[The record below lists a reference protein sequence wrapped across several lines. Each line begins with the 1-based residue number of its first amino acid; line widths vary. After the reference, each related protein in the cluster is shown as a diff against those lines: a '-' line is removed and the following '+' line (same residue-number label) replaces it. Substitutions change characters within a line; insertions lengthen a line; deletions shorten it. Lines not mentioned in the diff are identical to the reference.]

1 MSGDR
6 EDRLIEELGDLED
19 FVWKS
24 LHDAV
29 TDLALGGHRDAPAE
43 ALRSLCEGQWVAQ
56 GEWKW
61 WAYAGEVY
69 QTEGQGIISAERWKC
84 LKGGMD
90 RQITPWANAAPLPTF
105 SDGFSFAEKLPHF
118 EQAEW
123 YWRNNR
129 FEYALLSEPD
139 REDCFCVRDIYVCVL
154 PPVTTTLPL
163 EPALASATPSRASS
177 AVNKGGRPPV
187 ADWEAAALEMA
198 GRYYCGE
205 LKPATVADV
214 VRALQEWASESGND
228 LADATAKPHAKRIF
242 DAFRAWE
249 AD

>member
-6 EDRLIEELGDLED
+6 EDRLIEELGEPED
-19 FVWKS
+19 FVWQS

-29 TDLALGGHRDAPAE
+29 TNLALGGRRDAPAE
-43 ALRSLCEGQWVAQ
+43 ALHRLCEGQWIAQ
-56 GEWKW
+56 GEWRW
-61 WAYAGEVY
+61 WACAGEVY
-69 QTEGQGIISAERWKC
+69 ESEGQGVIPVERWKC
-84 LKGGMD
+84 LSDGID
-90 RQITPWANAAPLPTF
+90 RGFEGAPLPTF
-105 SDGFSFAEKLPHF
+105 SNGYFFAAELPHY
-118 EQAEW
+118 EIGRW
-123 YWRNNR
+123 SWRQNR

-139 REDCFCVRDIYVCVL
+139 REDCFCVQDIYVCVS
-154 PPVTTTLPL
+154 PPVATTLPL
-163 EPALASATPSRASS
+163 EPALASARPSRASS

-198 GRYYCGE
+198 GRYYRGE

-214 VRALQEWASESGND
+214 VRALQEWATESGND

>member
-1 MSGDR
+1 MSEHAGWLPLS
-6 EDRLIEELGDLED
+6 E
-19 FVWKS
+19 
-24 LHDAV
+24 AV
-29 TDLALGGHRDAPAE
+29 TKLALGGDRDAPAE
-43 ALRSLCEGQWVAQ
+43 ALRSLCEGKWVAQ

-61 WAYAGEVY
+61 WAWAGEIY
-69 QTEGQGIISAERWKC
+69 EAEGHGLIPAERWTS
-84 LKGGMD
+84 LQGGID
-90 RQITPWANAAPLPTF
+90 RGFDGAPLPTF
-105 SDGFSFAEKLPHF
+105 SNGWSFAANLPHF
-118 EQAEW
+118 EIGRW
-123 YWRNNR
+123 NWRQNS

-139 REDCFCVRDIYVCVL
+139 REDCFCVRDIFVWVSPPEKTSL
-154 PPVTTTLPL
+154 PS
-163 EPALASATPSRASS
+163 EPALSSAPSSQASL

-187 ADWEAAALEMA
+187 ADWEAAALMMA
-198 GRYYCGE
+198 GRYYRGE